1 MPVRKDYEVKRA
13 YSPRATA
20 QKLRRLADAIEKRK
34 PFRIQVA
41 GECVHV
47 PADAAMIVEHERK
60 PDSEELEFELKWKRV
75 NG

>member
-20 QKLRRLADAIEKRK
+20 QKLRRLADAIEKRR

-47 PADAAMIVEHERK
+47 P
-60 PDSEELEFELKWKRV
+60 
-75 NG
+75 